1 MKLVAEKDGT
11 SFLNYLTA
19 LLIVLSILFPSARL
33 LLFYV
38 SD

>member
-19 LLIVLSILFPSARL
+19 LLIVLSILLPSARL
-33 LLFYV
+33 PLFYV